1 MSSLPGIVGVL
12 IGSVSIVFATVTYL
26 RGIHDVPLWPL
37 HTLAQVLPGNLVPGL
52 LFAVGI
58 GTLWFALRTKPPGRS
73 EPERRLPSVPKR
85 QSQAPSTDLSSAM
98 IARLQESSDPEAA
111 HPTNGQ
117 GQTTKA

>member
-1 MSSLPGIVGVL
+1 MSSLPVVGVL

-26 RGIHDVPLWPL
+26 RGIHDILLWPL

-58 GTLWFALRTKPPGRS
+58 GTLWFTLRTKPAGRS
-73 EPERRLPSVPKR
+73 EPEPRLPSVPER
-85 QSQAPSTDLSSAM
+85 QSQAPSPDLSSAM

-111 HPTNGQ
+111 HPTSGQ